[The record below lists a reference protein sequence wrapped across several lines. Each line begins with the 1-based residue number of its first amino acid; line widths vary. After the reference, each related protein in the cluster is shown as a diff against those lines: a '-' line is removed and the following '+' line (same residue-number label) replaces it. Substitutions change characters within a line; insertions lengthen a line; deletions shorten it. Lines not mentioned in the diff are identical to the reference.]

1 MMNFDKIRSAVL
13 LGDYTPADQE
23 WHDIRLK
30 GITGTDCAAILGA
43 SPFSSAYKIWAV
55 KTGQIV
61 DEVKQNQAM
70 RLGQLLEPALLQM
83 FKENNPQMMVHEVGT
98 YANEDYPF
106 MIANPDAL
114 AVEGDK
120 LWIVEIKTSRKHWN
134 EIPPHYITQVLHY
147 ADVFSADGIKV
158 VSYAGG
164 VYQEWELPFDMFEIE
179 AQREAIKDFWFENI
193 EGNQEPSWDGSKATY
208 EVVRELARPGDP
220 EVSVDLGYLGVQLS
234 NAQSE
239 FDQSEQTLRQLKS
252 AALAQMDD
260 AKFGMVST
268 GDEEHVVAIKRQR
281 GEGKAW
287 LEVK

>member
-1 MMNFDKIRSAVL
+1 MNFEKIRSAVL
-13 LGDYTPADQE
+13 LGDYTPADKE
-23 WHDIRLK
+23 WHELRTK

-43 SPFSSAYKIWAV
+43 SPFSSAYKIWAT
-55 KTGQIV
+55 KTGRV
-61 DEVKQNQAM
+61 KDELKQNQAM

-83 FKENNPQMMVHEVGT
+83 FKENNPELDVYEVGT

-114 AVEGDK
+114 AFEGDK
-120 LWIVEIKTSRKHWN
+120 LWIVEIKTSRKFWN

-164 VYQEWELPFDMFEIE
+164 AYQEWELPFDSFEIE
-179 AQREAIKDFWFENI
+179 AQREAIKDFWFDNI
-193 EGNQEPSWDGSKATY
+193 EADQEPSWDGSKATY

-239 FDQSEQTLRQLKS
+239 LDQAEQALRELKS
-252 AALAQMDD
+252 AALAQMGD
-260 AKFGMVST
+260 AKFGMVNAD
-268 GDEEHVVAIKRQR
+268 GDDFVVATKRQR
-281 GEGKAW
+281 GEGKVW